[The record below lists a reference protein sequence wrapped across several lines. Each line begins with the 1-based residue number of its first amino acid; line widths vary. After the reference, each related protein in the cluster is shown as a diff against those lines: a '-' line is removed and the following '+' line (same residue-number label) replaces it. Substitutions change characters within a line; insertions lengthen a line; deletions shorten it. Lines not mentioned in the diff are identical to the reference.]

1 LDFELEIASRAEEL
15 KAVLM
20 NAHAFWDYA
29 PFFPVLAES
38 KVTMGE
44 GNTALIAAQR
54 LQEKLGVRRLFL
66 KNETANPTGSF
77 KDRCMSLSFTK
88 ALELG
93 APAVALGSA
102 GNAGASAAAYAA
114 RAQVPCFVL
123 IPESTPLER
132 VALIAMLGAQI
143 ILVRGSTTDC
153 IELVEEACKVY
164 GWHNVT
170 TASAYNPFQAEATT
184 TIAFELARAL
194 DWSVPDW
201 ILVPIGGGGI
211 LSGIYKGYR
220 VLHTLGLV
228 DRVPRMVGVQAAGC
242 APVVQAFQEGRAPD
256 EIERWGSPTGVAV
269 AIADPYPMD
278 GCTAL
283 QAIYQS
289 RGYSES
295 VSDGEI
301 LKAQSLLANCEGVC
315 AEPASATTVAALA
328 KLLQKGVIKPTEEA
342 VCIITGTGMKE
353 LQLIRGKVGH
363 PPVIEKN
370 AEDLSKA
377 VEQSRGRL

>member
-1 LDFELEIASRAEEL
+1 
-15 KAVLM
+15 
-20 NAHAFWDYA
+20 
-29 PFFPVLAES
+29 
-38 KVTMGE
+38 
-44 GNTALIAAQR
+44 
-54 LQEKLGVRRLFL
+54 
-66 KNETANPTGSF
+66 
-77 KDRCMSLSFTK
+77 
-88 ALELG
+88 
-93 APAVALGSA
+93 
-102 GNAGASAAAYAA
+102 
-114 RAQVPCFVL
+114 
-123 IPESTPLER
+123 
-132 VALIAMLGAQI
+132 
-143 ILVRGSTTDC
+143 
-153 IELVEEACKVY
+153 
-164 GWHNVT
+164 
-170 TASAYNPFQAEATT
+170 
-184 TIAFELARAL
+184 
-194 DWSVPDW
+194 
-201 ILVPIGGGGI
+201 
-211 LSGIYKGYR
+211 
-220 VLHTLGLV
+220 
-228 DRVPRMVGVQAAGC
+228 MVGVQAAGC